1 MSDVNTEKEFQY
13 VVTCIPHHVT
23 GFGLAHVTMINTY
36 LYKNIYL
43 LTLLQSRVLWNHV
56 IASEQM
62 VDNYEKYIYYGHCN
76 FYVIIRLSG
85 A

>member
-1 MSDVNTEKEFQY
+1 MSDFSIEQEFQH
-13 VVTCIPHHVT
+13 VATCIRHHVT
-23 GFGLAHVTMINTY
+23 GFGLAHVTMINSY
-36 LYKNIYL
+36 LYKSIYG

-62 VDNYEKYIYYGHCN
+62 TVNYEKNTYYGHCN
-76 FYVIIRLSG
+76 SYVIIRLNG